1 MRTDVLDIN
10 GRIPTYK
17 VQDDFFLL
25 ETLPDNKPSKRII
38 KTKKGLNAIKALI
51 DIEKNFDISWY
62 KYLKLRNKAN
72 MNDIALF
79 YRGNKISFQEMFD
92 KADAVARSMASA
104 GLHYGDEIG
113 VCVTNSPE
121 LVYIILA
128 ANKLGIKVNCFGSHF
143 DKDYLSDI
151 IDELNNK
158 VIFVSDDN
166 YESLKPVLSTKNIE
180 SLVMTSLSES
190 LPLDPKKC
198 DEYEPELDNYY
209 HFDNKVNFYKSNN
222 SSIKSFGEFLDY
234 GKGYVGEIKDAGNL
248 ETDFLV
254 TYTSGSTKIGLPK
267 QIIHKNRSLITM
279 GRFHDP
285 ELSGNPKIPG
295 LRGLAHIHPESNTDI
310 ITCISDNLMQGWS
323 VALEPEYDKD
333 KALDYI
339 ILNKPNYLNI
349 TTSFMLEAAKE
360 YLVDKKY
367 HQNGTGKK
375 LPFLLAAFTVG
386 EKTTKGE
393 EKFINRFL
401 RESRAGSGIS
411 IKGLKLPFTTLS
423 IGGGDCEHGGI
434 YYTLWKSLQ
443 EKLYYPKLGKKGL
456 GMLPVPYVTVTALKQ
471 TKDGSYVECDYNEP
485 GIIVANS
492 YTNLSC
498 YKNNAEA
505 TRKLIITDN
514 LGRNWVSCNVYGYID
529 KIGSV
534 HVNGRVPSQKEN
546 ICNNFIID
554 DLITADTKNILSCA
568 TVDVDDKKVI
578 NIQFQPLAKINE
590 SKVLTSIYARLA
602 KILSEDEINNIYVRI
617 IPARNTFPLTGAGKR
632 SAAAL
637 EEMSFE
643 NCFKLNNMK
652 NENKEKNLVM
662 KK

>member
-1 MRTDVLDIN
+1 
-10 GRIPTYK
+10 
-17 VQDDFFLL
+17 
-25 ETLPDNKPSKRII
+25 
-38 KTKKGLNAIKALI
+38 
-51 DIEKNFDISWY
+51 
-62 KYLKLRNKAN
+62 
-72 MNDIALF
+72 
-79 YRGNKISFQEMFD
+79 
-92 KADAVARSMASA
+92 
-104 GLHYGDEIG
+104 
-113 VCVTNSPE
+113 
-121 LVYIILA
+121 
-128 ANKLGIKVNCFGSHF
+128 
-143 DKDYLSDI
+143 
-151 IDELNNK
+151 
-158 VIFVSDDN
+158 
-166 YESLKPVLSTKNIE
+166 
-180 SLVMTSLSES
+180 
-190 LPLDPKKC
+190 
-198 DEYEPELDNYY
+198 
-209 HFDNKVNFYKSNN
+209 
-222 SSIKSFGEFLDY
+222 
-234 GKGYVGEIKDAGNL
+234 
-248 ETDFLV
+248 
-254 TYTSGSTKIGLPK
+254 
-267 QIIHKNRSLITM
+267 M

-534 HVNGRVPSQKEN
+534 HVNGRIPRQKEN

-554 DLITADTKNILSCA
+554 DLITDDTKNILSCT

-617 IPARNTFPLTGAGKR
+617 IPARNSFPLTGAGKR

-652 NENKEKNLVM
+652 NENKEKKLVM

>member
-17 VQDDFFLL
+17 AQDDFFLL

-72 MNDIALF
+72 MNDTALF

-92 KADAVARSMASA
+92 KVDAVAKSMASR

-166 YESLKPVLSTKNIE
+166 YESLKSVLSTKNIE
-180 SLVMTSLSES
+180 NLVMTSLSES
-190 LPLDPKKC
+190 LPLNPKKC

-209 HFDNKVNFYKSNN
+209 HFDNKVNLYKSNN

-234 GKGYVGEIKDAGNL
+234 GKEYVGEIKDVGSL

-367 HQNGTGKK
+367 HKNGTGRK

-456 GMLPVPYVTVTALKQ
+456 GMLPVPYVTVTTLKQ
-471 TKDGSYVECDYNEP
+471 TKNGSYVECDYNEP

-498 YKNNAEA
+498 YKNNEEA
-505 TRKLIITDN
+505 TRKLIVTDN

-534 HVNGRVPSQKEN
+534 HVNGRIPNQKEN
-546 ICNNFIID
+546 ICNNFTID
-554 DLITADTKNILSCA
+554 DLITLDTKNILSCT

-578 NIQFQPLAKINE
+578 NVQFQPLAKINE

-617 IPARNTFPLTGAGKR
+617 IPTRNSFPLTGAGKR

-637 EEMSFE
+637 EKMNFE
-643 NCFKLNNMK
+643 DCFKLSNMK
-652 NENKEKNLVM
+652 NDNKEKSLVL